1 MGTQTDKEMK
11 ELQTELLEVMQT
23 ISEEERNKLLQEIDD
38 ECTSEEDEIIL
49 KKQLSKDKDLSDNEN
64 MGKLSLEFTQV
75 KQFVM

>member
-49 KKQLSKDKDLSDNEN
+49 KKQSSKDKDLSNNEN
-64 MGKLSLEFTQV
+64 MGKLSSGFTQV
-75 KQFVM
+75 KQCIM

>member
-11 ELQTELLEVMQT
+11 ELQTEFLEVMQT

-49 KKQLSKDKDLSDNEN
+49 KKQLSKDKDLSDSEN
-64 MGKLSLEFTQV
+64 MGKLSSGFTQV
-75 KQFVM
+75 KQFIM

>member
-49 KKQLSKDKDLSDNEN
+49 KKQSSKDEDLSNNEN